1 MATKAFKI
9 YAPTTKA
16 GTGELANVPVFM
28 SGTVTGVGTPDD
40 YALNTVLNR
49 ELVRIGSGGF
59 LAITPADDQ
68 EKLPD
73 TILMATNNV
82 QTPFYDYKGNFL
94 KNGKILVPGNEEAI
108 FYRYDSSG
116 TNLSNVRILTTKT
129 PSNEAFK
136 IKFSI
141 PAQSGGGNK
150 KTVEID
156 PTHLYAIWGVGAS
169 DSGMNPYSCFAYIAK
184 GVLHKYKGQGSGEG
198 QIDVSIDGNTVTVTE
213 LYGADGA
220 FGFAANVYFVDIGA
234 ME

>member
-28 SGTVTGVGTPDD
+28 SGTVTGVGSADD

-49 ELVRIGSGGF
+49 ELVKIGSGGF

-73 TILMATNNV
+73 AILLATNNV
-82 QTPFYDYKGNFL
+82 QTPYYDYNSNFL

-116 TNLSNVRILTTKT
+116 TDLSNVRILTTKT
-129 PSNEAFK
+129 PSNEA
-136 IKFSI
+136 ISVKFSI
-141 PAQSGGGNK
+141 PSQSGGGNK
-150 KTVEID
+150 RTVEID
-156 PTHLYAIWGVGAS
+156 STHLYAIWGHS
-169 DSGMNPYSCFAYIAK
+169 SRDSGMDPSSCFAYIAK
-184 GVLHKYKGQGSGEG
+184 GVLHKYMGTGSGAG
-198 QIDVSIDGNTVTVTE
+198 QIDVSIDGTTVTVTE
-213 LYGADGA
+213 LYAADGA
-220 FGFAANVYFVDIGA
+220 FGFAAEVYFVDIGA